1 LALPRKIGYIVG
13 EYLKDDEINAVLA
26 RKELILQ
33 AIDKLIKEK
42 GEENVLY

>member
-1 LALPRKIGYIVG
+1 MMKNIVG
-13 EYLKDDEINAVLA
+13 EYLTDNEINAVLA

-33 AIDKLIKEK
+33 AIDKLIKEN